1 MNERGQE
8 RSAFIRDLEARGF
21 RDEKVLEALARV
33 PREEFV
39 TIADMPLAF
48 ADRALP
54 IACGQTISQPYM
66 VAVMTEALELA
77 PGHKVL
83 EIGTGSGYQAAILA
97 ALVRE
102 VVTIERHRELA
113 DSARAKLQRLGFG
126 NVTVIHADGM
136 AGASAF
142 APFDRIIV
150 TAAAASGIPA
160 ALTGQLAPGGV
171 LVAPIGAVGEAQKL
185 LRIRKDASGDL
196 KSEDLMAVRFV
207 PLLPGLGGGA

>member
-1 MNERGQE
+1 MSGREQE
-8 RSAFIRDLEARGF
+8 RAEFVRDLRQRGIRDER
-21 RDEKVLEALARV
+21 VLDALARV

-39 TIADMPLAF
+39 TIPDMPLAF

-66 VAVMTEALELA
+66 VAVMTETLELA
-77 PGHKVL
+77 PEHKVL

-102 VVTIERHRELA
+102 VVTVERHRELA
-113 DSARAKLQRLGFG
+113 DAARAKLRRLGFS

-136 AGASAF
+136 EGAAAF
-142 APFDRIIV
+142 APFDRVVV
-150 TAAAASGIPA
+150 TAAATSDIPA
-160 ALTGQLAPGGV
+160 ALTGQLKPGGV
-171 LVAPIGAVGEAQKL
+171 LVAPIGPVGDAQKL
-185 LRIRKDASGDL
+185 VRVRKGSGGDL
-196 KSEDLMAVRFV
+196 KTEDLMAVRFV

>member
-1 MNERGQE
+1 MSGRGQE
-8 RSAFIRDLEARGF
+8 RSEFVRDLQQRGIK
-21 RDEKVLEALARV
+21 DERVLEALARV

-39 TIADMPLAF
+39 AVTDMPLAF

-77 PGHKVL
+77 PEHKVL

-102 VVTIERHRELA
+102 VVTVERHRGLA
-113 DSARAKLQRLGFG
+113 DSARAKLRRLGFN

-136 AGASAF
+136 AGAAGF

-150 TAAAASGIPA
+150 TAAAERDIPA
-160 ALTGQLAPGGV
+160 ALTEQLKPGGV
-171 LVAPIGAVGEAQKL
+171 LVAPIGVVGEAQKL
-185 LRIRKDASGDL
+185 LRIRKKASGDL

-207 PLLPGLGGGA
+207 PLLPGVGGGA

>member
-1 MNERGQE
+1 MSGREQEQSEFVGDLKSRGIKDER
-8 RSAFIRDLEARGF
+8 
-21 RDEKVLEALARV
+21 VLKSLARV

-39 TIADMPLAF
+39 AITDMPLAF

-77 PGHKVL
+77 PEHKVL

-102 VVTIERHRELA
+102 VITIERHRELA
-113 DSARAKLQRLGFG
+113 DTARARLQRLGFN

-136 AGASAF
+136 AGAVAQ

-150 TAAAASGIPA
+150 TAAAESDIPA
-160 ALTGQLAPGGV
+160 ALTEQLVPGGL
-171 LVAPIGAVGEAQKL
+171 LVAPIGKAGEGQKL
-185 LRIRKDASGDL
+185 IRIRKDASGEL
-196 KSEDLMAVRFV
+196 QTEDLMAVRFV
-207 PLLPGLGGGA
+207 PLLPGLGGGT